1 MARRRPSRSILPRA
15 FAHLDLSRQHRLGAP
30 EIIYGAGK
38 TVPQI
43 SAIIRRLRSARQS
56 VLATRIDSAKARQL
70 RRLFPQAKYHPAA
83 RTFTLSPAR
92 RSKSSHPALHVAICA
107 AGTSDHPVAEE
118 AYVTLEF
125 LGHHPTRFYDI
136 GVAGLHR
143 TLQHLD
149 ALRDYHALIVVAGM
163 EAALPSVLGGLIRSP
178 LIAVP
183 TSVGYG
189 AHLKGITAFLGM
201 LNSCA
206 PGITVVNIDNGFGAA
221 YSVHRIALTSR
232 TSASSPRL
240 PAAQT

>member
-43 SAIIRRLRSARQS
+43 SAIIRRLRSVRQS
-56 VLATRIDSAKARQL
+56 VLATRIDPAKARQL
-70 RRLFPQAKYHPAA
+70 CRLFPKGKYHSPA
-83 RTFTLSPAR
+83 RTFTLLSPQR
-92 RSKSSHPALHVAICA
+92 VNFSQPSLSVAICA

-125 LGHHPTRFYDI
+125 LGHRPARFYDI

-143 TLQHLD
+143 TLGHIHS
-149 ALRDYHALIVVAGM
+149 LRNYHALIVVAGM

-189 AHLKGITAFLGM
+189 AHLKGITALLGM

-221 YSVHRIALTSR
+221 YSVHRIALTSKTTTHR
-232 TSASSPRL
+232 R
-240 PAAQT
+240 

>member
-1 MARRRPSRSILPRA
+1 
-15 FAHLDLSRQHRLGAP
+15 LGAP

-43 SAIIRRLRSARQS
+43 AAITRRLRSEKQS
-56 VLATRIDSAKARQL
+56 VLVTRVDPTKARLL
-70 RRLFPQAKYHPAA
+70 RRLFPKGKYHVPA
-83 RTFTLSPAR
+83 RTFALVHSTRR
-92 RSKSSHPALHVAICA
+92 RSAHPSLRVAVCA

-118 AYVTLEF
+118 SFVTLQF
-125 LGHHPTRFYDI
+125 LGHHPERFYDI

-143 TLQHLD
+143 TLRRID
-149 ALRDYHALIVVAGM
+149 ALRSQDALIVVAGM
-163 EAALPSVLGGLIRSP
+163 EAALPSVLGGLIRTP

-189 AHLKGITAFLGM
+189 AHLDGLTAFLGM

-221 YSVHRIALTSR
+221 YAIHRLALSR
-232 TSASSPRL
+232 PRTQR
-240 PAAQT
+240 PA

>member
-1 MARRRPSRSILPRA
+1 MASRRHPSSFLPKA
-15 FAHLDLSRQHRLGAP
+15 FAEVDLQRRERLGVP

-43 SAIIRRLRSARQS
+43 VAIARKLHTAGQPVLVTRLDE
-56 VLATRIDSAKARQL
+56 TKARQL
-70 RRLFPQAKYHPAA
+70 KRKIPAGKFHPHARSFTLAA
-83 RTFTLSPAR
+83 RSQRPMTQSLR
-92 RSKSSHPALHVAICA
+92 VGICA

-125 LGHHPTRFYDI
+125 LGHRPSRFYDI

-143 TLQHLD
+143 TFRRLPEIRRQD
-149 ALRDYHALIVVAGM
+149 AIIVVAGM
-163 EAALPSVLGGLIRSP
+163 EAALPSVLGGLIKQP
-178 LIAVP
+178 LVAVP

-189 AHLKGITAFLGM
+189 AHLQGLTAFLGM

-221 YSVHRIALTSR
+221 YAIHRLSL
-232 TSASSPRL
+232 SLGS
-240 PAAQT
+240 

>member
-1 MARRRPSRSILPRA
+1 MASRRHSSSFLPGA
-15 FAHLDLSRQHRLGAP
+15 FAEVDLQRQNRLGAP

-43 SAIIRRLRSARQS
+43 VAIARKLHAARQP
-56 VLATRIDSAKARQL
+56 VLVTRVDETKARQL
-70 RRLFPQAKYHPAA
+70 KRKLPSAKYHPHA
-83 RTFTLSPAR
+83 RTLTLAPR
-92 RSKSSHPALHVAICA
+92 NHRPTGLGLRVAICA

-125 LGHHPTRFYDI
+125 LGHRPSRFYDI

-143 TLQHLD
+143 TFRRLPEIRRQD
-149 ALRDYHALIVVAGM
+149 AVIVVAGM
-163 EAALPSVLGGLIRSP
+163 EAALPSVLGGLVKQP
-178 LIAVP
+178 LVAVP

-189 AHLKGITAFLGM
+189 AHLQGLTAFLGM

-221 YSVHRIALTSR
+221 YAIHRLSLSLR
-232 TSASSPRL
+232 S
-240 PAAQT
+240 